1 MGEISKPRFHRSP
14 VVSLSSMV
22 GWLIYMWNGLTP
34 KYTPKKRTKNRPG
47 IMGMVHLFTYMES
60 RVDGDCGGGG
70 TGGLVD
76 SAYTCPVVP
85 RGAGRRSKAGKA
97 HFYPFMRQLTVYT
110 HIRTHWAPIN
120 HVISTQFNTK
130 HIHKVRVVSVQ
141 ARNLN
146 FQLGFAQLV

>member
-14 VVSLSSMV
+14 VVSLV
-22 GWLIYMWNGLTP
+22 HGGVADIYVKWVNT
-34 KYTPKKRTKNRPG
+34 KIHTKKKRTKNRPG

-97 HFYPFMRQLTVYT
+97 HSYPFMRQLTVYT
-110 HIRTHWAPIN
+110 HIRTH
-120 HVISTQFNTK
+120 
-130 HIHKVRVVSVQ
+130 
-141 ARNLN
+141 
-146 FQLGFAQLV
+146 